1 MRVVDPERWGNTKL
15 AVFFIGLLIMIAGGG
30 GLESDDPTEP
40 LLPFPGLFFM
50 GLLICFL
57 VGAHLGPPKR

>member
-15 AVFFIGLLIMIAGGG
+15 AVFFIGLLIMISGAG
-30 GLESDDPTEP
+30 GLESNDPTEP
-40 LLPFPGLFFM
+40 VMPFPGLFFT
-50 GLLICFL
+50 GLLICIL